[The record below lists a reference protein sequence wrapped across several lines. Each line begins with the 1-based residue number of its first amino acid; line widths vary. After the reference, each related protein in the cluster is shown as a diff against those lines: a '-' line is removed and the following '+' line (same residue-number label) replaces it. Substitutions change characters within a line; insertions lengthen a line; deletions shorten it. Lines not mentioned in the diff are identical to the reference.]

1 MSGKS
6 FEYDHNIDDVINLL
20 NLEQLDL
27 NLFRGINYKTP
38 WKRIFGGQVL
48 GQALSAAYQSV
59 PIERVVHSLHG
70 YFILP
75 GDIDHPVIYQVD
87 EVRDGGSFSTRRVS
101 AIQKGRAIFVMAASF
116 QKKQE
121 GLNHQESMPEVESPD
136 ELKTLLEQAED
147 IKPYFPVVFE
157 RIKRGQLK
165 AFDFRPVH
173 NIFEKQDVDILQ
185 HVWMKSAKKAVAD
198 SRMNHQILA
207 YVSDANL
214 LISALGP
221 HKNKI
226 NFEKLFMA
234 SLDHAMWFHQD
245 CDINDWMLYSTQS
258 PHASNSRAL
267 AQGKVFSETGQLIA
281 TVMQEGL
288 IRH

>member
-1 MSGKS
+1 MIQ
-6 FEYDHNIDDVINLL
+6 YDHTITEVIELL
-20 NLEQLDL
+20 TLERLDL
-27 NLFRGINYKTP
+27 NLFRGTNYQTP

-48 GQALSAAYQSV
+48 GQALAAAYQSV
-59 PIERVVHSLHG
+59 PKERVVHSLHG

-101 AIQKGRAIFVMAASF
+101 AIQKGKSIFVMAASF
-116 QKKQE
+116 QKKQL
-121 GLNHQESMPEVESPD
+121 GLNHQESMPEVETPD
-136 ELKTLLEQAED
+136 KLKTFLEQAEG
-147 IKPYFPVVFE
+147 IKPFFPMVYD
-157 RIKRGQLK
+157 RIKKGQLK

-185 HVWMKSAKKAVAD
+185 HVWMKSAKEAKVDA
-198 SRMNHQILA
+198 RMNHQILA

-234 SLDHAMWFHQD
+234 SLDHAMWFHQE

-267 AQGKVFSETGQLIA
+267 VRGKVFSEEGQLIA

-288 IRH
+288 IRT